1 MALIDQRE
9 AAALLTGCCA
19 GQVGTGGRCEH
30 ETVARPPIVLRDPGT
45 LADDGV
51 LGRELQDELALMAG
65 TPLRSGH
72 AIRIL
77 VDGTESFGAMLELVR
92 TADAEILFENFIFRS
107 DAVGTAFARALRH
120 RDEDGL
126 DVRVVHDPAG
136 AVMARRPPIDLLFR
150 GSTVDVRWFN
160 LSLPS
165 TRARQLG
172 RDHRKLVIADRGRM
186 VAGGICLADPWVGNC
201 VRHCT
206 WRDSAL
212 LVSGP
217 SVADAASTFDE
228 IWARSRQLLA
238 NLPRLPPESVPTP
251 APDDGDVPVR
261 IITDLGRSRST
272 ERVLERVFEAAKRDI
287 LITNPYFIP
296 PDGLAAALVRA
307 ARRGVRV
314 NVLVPGRNNHPIAGL
329 SVEERTGA
337 LLEAGVTVHRWR
349 GPMIHAK
356 SVVVDGEWTLVGSSN
371 LDHLSLR
378 RNAELNVEVHGTAV
392 GHAMT
397 ELFWED
403 CRLSDQVTP
412 SQWRSRSRLRRLA
425 TRAALRLRR
434 WQ

>member
-1 MALIDQRE
+1 MALTDQRE
-9 AAALLTGCCA
+9 AAALLTRCCA
-19 GQVGTGGRCEH
+19 GYAGHHEPCEH
-30 ETVARPPIVLRDPGT
+30 GPVDRAPLVVRDPG
-45 LADDGV
+45 AIRDDGV
-51 LGRELQDELALMAG
+51 LGKEVQRELALIAG
-65 TPLRSGH
+65 SPLRRGH
-72 AIRIL
+72 GIRIL

-92 TADAEILFENFIFRS
+92 TAEHEIMFENFIFRS
-107 DAVGTAFARALRH
+107 DAVGTTFARALRD

-150 GSTVDVRWFN
+150 GSAVDVRWFN
-160 LSLPS
+160 FRLPS
-165 TRARQLG
+165 TQARQLG
-172 RDHRKLVIADRGRM
+172 RDHRKLVVADRARM

-217 SVADAASTFDE
+217 AVADAAATFDQV
-228 IWARSRQLLA
+228 WSRSRRILVDA
-238 NLPRLPPESVPTP
+238 PRP
-251 APDDGDVPVR
+251 APGSMPLRNPEDGDVPVR
-261 IITDLGRSRST
+261 IIADLGPSRPT
-272 ERVLERVFEAAKRDI
+272 ERVLEHVFEAAKREI

-296 PDGLAAALVRA
+296 PDGLATALGRA
-307 ARRGVRV
+307 ARRGVHV

-329 SVEERTGA
+329 SVEECTGA
-337 LLEAGVTVHRWR
+337 LLEAGVTVYRWG

-397 ELFWED
+397 ELFWDD
-403 CRLSDQVTP
+403 CRLE
-412 SQWRSRSRLRRLA
+412 
-425 TRAALRLRR
+425 
-434 WQ
+434 